1 MTAMIH
7 TLHPRGSSPWRIEV
21 ARRWH
26 LEALA
31 AERVALDQQ
40 QAALAAATIYD
51 RQGHAIAA
59 DHMRSVA
66 RRQDRQLARC
76 RAILATTRRHF
87 EVRVEASC

>member
-7 TLHPRGSSPWRIEV
+7 TLHPRGSSPWRIDN
-21 ARRWH
+21 AHRWH
-26 LEALA
+26 LAALS
-31 AERVALDQQ
+31 AERAALDQQ

-66 RRQDRQLARC
+66 RSQERQLARC
-76 RAILATTRRHF
+76 RAILATTRKHF
-87 EVRVEASC
+87 EAQVEASC